1 MEHAAIALLGFY
13 ALGYLILGGADI
25 GLGMMMPF
33 LAKNAPERRQ
43 VVRGIVPFFLGHEVW
58 LVAAAGVLI
67 GCFPELE
74 GRMLTSAFPAV
85 VTLLL
90 GWIARDVGLWTRGR
104 AASPAWHGFC
114 DVLICLGSWVVALS
128 WGVFLLWTGG
138 EWPGGIGLLLAGL
151 VVLLFAAHGL
161 GYAGLRIAREG
172 AVGTRVR
179 QLSGR
184 VGGRVLFA
192 LTAAA
197 MVLTGI
203 ATGRGLSLVDGAA
216 DPETLAVLVPALLV
230 ITPLVLA
237 AQVGMWWLLRARAVP
252 ESDITPVSH
261 PGR

>member
-1 MEHAAIALLGFY
+1 MEHAAIALLAFY

-33 LAKNAPERRQ
+33 LAKTAPERRQ
-43 VVRGIVPFFLGHEVW
+43 VVKGIVPFFLGHEVW

-74 GRMLTSAFPAV
+74 GHLLAGAFPAV

-104 AASPAWHGFC
+104 AASPAWRGFC
-114 DVLICLGSWVVALS
+114 DVLICAGSWVVAFS

-138 EWPGGIGLLLAGL
+138 EWPGGVGFLLALL

-161 GYAGLRIAREG
+161 GYAGLRLSAGG
-172 AVGTRVR
+172 AVGRRVR

-192 LTAAA
+192 LTSSA
-197 MVLTGI
+197 MILTGV
-203 ATGRGLSLVDGAA
+203 ATGRGLSLVEGAA
-216 DPETLAVLVPALLV
+216 APETLGFLVPALLV
-230 ITPLVLA
+230 ITPFVFA
-237 AQVGMWWLLRARAVP
+237 AQVGMWWLLRARSIP
-252 ESDITPVSH
+252 ESDVTPVSH
-261 PGR
+261 PAR